1 VTRILL
7 VRHGQSE
14 WNADGRWQGQ
24 ADPALSELGRR
35 QARAAARSIGTVD
48 VIAAS
53 PLERAND
60 TAEIIAAELGIGPV
74 VAIDG
79 LMERCA
85 GEWEGL
91 TREQIDVQ
99 YAGYLADG
107 RRPPGWEDDDLLL
120 DRALGALDAIA
131 QFVGDDGEI
140 VAVTHGGVI
149 MRIEDHLGGGH
160 HRMPNVGGRWIERRI
175 GQSGGGGEWLLG
187 DRIELLDGAD
197 LAAGV
202 EITVPNQI

>member
-1 VTRILL
+1 MTRILL

-24 ADPALSELGRR
+24 ADPALSELGRL

-48 VIAAS
+48 VIVAS
-53 PLERAND
+53 PLERATD
-60 TAEIIAAELGIGPV
+60 TAEIIAGELGIGPV
-74 VAIDG
+74 VILDG

-91 TREQIDVQ
+91 TRAQIDEQ

-107 RRPPGWEDDDLLL
+107 KRPPGWEHDDDLLE
-120 DRALGALDAIA
+120 RALTAVEAIA
-131 QFVGDDGEI
+131 QVVGDDGDI

-160 HRMPNVGGRWIERRI
+160 HRVPNVGGRWIERRRE
-175 GQSGGGGEWLLG
+175 QWWLG
-187 DRIELLDGAD
+187 DRIELLDPAH
-197 LAAGV
+197 LAEGV